1 MKLKEIARH
10 VLDHPSRSSMYD
22 YLEDLEDSRWIEIDG
37 VTVRLLKIPESLVE
51 TFKKKQEMET
61 KHEEK

>member
-1 MKLKEIARH
+1 
-10 VLDHPSRSSMYD
+10 MYD